1 MKLLRTMGRGR
12 KTSVLSQA
20 LMLTLCISTAAN
32 VLADVTPEQ
41 LQPLRALREGDAS
54 GVAQAS
60 KLAKEL
66 AKRNDLNALTVLR
79 AMKGASPLG
88 KNWLLGVAN
97 AAQNKQPATN
107 QDLERFLA
115 DLSQDGEA
123 RYTVFRWLT
132 DKDETAKNK
141 FLDAMLEDPSL
152 ELRYEA
158 VARSLSPKDLD
169 ETTLKRLLD
178 VARQPEQV
186 TEIIERLGKSGIKVD
201 QSKHFGFL
209 SSWKFIGPFDNT
221 GSASF
226 NKAYPVEADWVAN
239 KLADSYEGKSGATKW
254 ISEASEDP
262 NGLVDL
268 AKLYN
273 NEKGCVVYGVTEVD
287 SSKALDCELRVGCIN
302 AQKVWLNSELVISN
316 EVYHTGMQVD
326 QYIAP
331 IKLKAGKNRILIKIC
346 QNEQKEAWA
355 QRYVFQARICDSS
368 GKAIQ

>member
-152 ELRYEA
+152 ELRYE
-158 VARSLSPKDLD
+158 
-169 ETTLKRLLD
+169 
-178 VARQPEQV
+178 
-186 TEIIERLGKSGIKVD
+186 EIGRAHV
-201 QSKHFGFL
+201 
-209 SSWKFIGPFDNT
+209 
-221 GSASF
+221 
-226 NKAYPVEADWVAN
+226 
-239 KLADSYEGKSGATKW
+239 
-254 ISEASEDP
+254 
-262 NGLVDL
+262 
-268 AKLYN
+268 
-273 NEKGCVVYGVTEVD
+273 
-287 SSKALDCELRVGCIN
+287 
-302 AQKVWLNSELVISN
+302 
-316 EVYHTGMQVD
+316 
-326 QYIAP
+326 
-331 IKLKAGKNRILIKIC
+331 
-346 QNEQKEAWA
+346 
-355 QRYVFQARICDSS
+355 
-368 GKAIQ
+368 